1 MDAVLRVD
9 LEPGIGPGIV
19 AHDLVDAGRA
29 VALLRR
35 VVLGQVDPDRDRG
48 VLQRQVG
55 GWFSSWLV
63 LEMNTEDSLSK
74 VSTPSGLGYLIF
86 GASLAF
92 FN

>member
-9 LEPGIGPGIV
+9 LKPGIGPGIV
-19 AHDLVDAGRA
+19 PHDLVHTGRT

-35 VVLGQVDPDRDRG
+35 VVLGQVDLIGIEGSFSVRC
-48 VLQRQVG
+48 G

-74 VSTPSGLGYLIF
+74 VSTPSGLGYWIF